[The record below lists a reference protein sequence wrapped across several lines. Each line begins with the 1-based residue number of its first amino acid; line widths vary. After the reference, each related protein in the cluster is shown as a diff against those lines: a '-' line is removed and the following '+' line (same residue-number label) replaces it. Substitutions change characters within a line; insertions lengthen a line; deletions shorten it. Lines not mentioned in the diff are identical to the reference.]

1 MIARAQLAQNFRSK
15 HQAALDGGNWT
26 QAWLLC
32 ALEDPCSRRRFAA
45 PPEQISA
52 VSAYLK
58 ATSELR
64 KAANLDS
71 NKIELEPNADGD
83 HAAER
88 QGQGKN
94 HKKG

>member
-1 MIARAQLAQNFRSK
+1 MS
-15 HQAALDGGNWT
+15 
-26 QAWLLC
+26 
-32 ALEDPCSRRRFAA
+32 
-45 PPEQISA
+45 
-52 VSAYLK
+52 VYLK

-71 NKIELEPNADGD
+71 NKIEMEPNADGD